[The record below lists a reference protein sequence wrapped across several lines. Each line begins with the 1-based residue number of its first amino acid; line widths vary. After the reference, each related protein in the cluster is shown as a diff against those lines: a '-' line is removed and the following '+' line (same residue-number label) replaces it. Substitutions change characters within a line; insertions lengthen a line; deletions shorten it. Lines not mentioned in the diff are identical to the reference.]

1 MPLFSKVIA
10 MLKAMSALR
19 PSRGARAGVAAA
31 AALPL
36 LLAACGGGGGSSNA
50 NSSDPIP
57 ASPAVSIIGTDNKF
71 DAKAYTAKAGS
82 VGFAYFNKGNITHS
96 LVIKDGA
103 GVRFGKRLFL
113 TPGKEAG
120 MTVDLAA
127 GTYELYCD
135 VPGHKDAG
143 MDATLTVTA

>member
-1 MPLFSKVIA
+1 MFSKVIA
-10 MLKAMSALR
+10 MLKAMSAIR
-19 PSRGARAGVAAA
+19 SPRAARVAAV
-31 AALPL
+31 ALPML
-36 LLAACGGGGGSSNA
+36 VVAACGGSGGSTNSNS
-50 NSSDPIP
+50 NDPIP
-57 ASPAVSIIGTDNKF
+57 ANPAVSLIGTDNKF
-71 DAKAYTAKAGS
+71 DAKTYSATAGPI
-82 VGFAYFNKGNITHS
+82 GFAYYNKGNVTHS

-103 GVRFGKRLFL
+103 GVRYGKRLFL

-143 MDATLTVTA
+143 MDATLTVG